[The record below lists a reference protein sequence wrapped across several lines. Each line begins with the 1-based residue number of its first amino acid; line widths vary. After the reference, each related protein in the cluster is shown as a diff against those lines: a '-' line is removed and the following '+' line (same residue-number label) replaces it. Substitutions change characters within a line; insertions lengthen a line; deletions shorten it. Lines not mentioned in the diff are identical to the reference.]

1 MRPILCPV
9 SFKCCGDKTTYV
21 EQLQHFAIRSC
32 LLLKND
38 RCQVGGGGRIIS
50 FLLLAM
56 EEGRMTWDEDS
67 GQGVTSAMLKHKAGF
82 PEDPRHYCNKIIRQR
97 IRVSFSKG

>member
-1 MRPILCPV
+1 MTGAWR
-9 SFKCCGDKTTYV
+9 
-21 EQLQHFAIRSC
+21 
-32 LLLKND
+32 
-38 RCQVGGGGRIIS
+38 GGGADY
-50 FLLLAM
+50 FLSVLAM
-56 EEGRMTWDEDS
+56 EGGRMTWDEDS